1 MGNNPSSQA
10 GGHPRDKANA
20 QQQLQSIRQQQSP
33 AAAAL
38 SAISSNADGAK
49 RHASGTVR
57 GPTAIL
63 PTTPQGVAPPAASL
77 LSATGSTAAGSP
89 ASSFS
94 NTPTAPISVP
104 LSAQQQQHQPSAP
117 VDVPSSS
124 ATDRAS
130 SASNRPPGIRASVPT
145 ADLVLPMSQNSM
157 TDMTSYLARPPRLPL
172 RIEEEE
178 HTPGSPIL
186 PPALGEPVG
195 PVDGVMDLDSD
206 PSSTAKSSSSNID
219 SDGLLVDKSR
229 PMVPTRLVW
238 RQGGERVY
246 VTGTPFQWNRK
257 LRMNPVNGKPGCF
270 SVTIPILPGTHHIR
284 FLVDNKMRTSEN
296 LPTTVDFGNNL
307 VNYIEVSTE
316 RSSSRASRPKTP
328 SSTTNFEV
336 PAALTSSSTASVPA
350 TSQAVATEKPA
361 PPRESSRPPRA
372 ARLRELPPRNEYTV
386 DIPQYLADFD
396 MPEDSEEYMYAVS
409 AIEKLSSP
417 PALPGFLGKPIL
429 NASPLHKDDN
439 SVLVMPIHSV
449 LNHLATISIKNGVLG
464 VCATTRYRHKCITT
478 IMYKPTN
485 PQEG

>member
-10 GGHPRDKANA
+10 GGHPRDKPTA
-20 QQQLQSIRQQQSP
+20 QKQLQSIHQQRS

-38 SAISSNADGAK
+38 SAISANADGTK
-49 RHASGTVR
+49 RLAPNSAGW
-57 GPTAIL
+57 GPIAIL

-77 LSATGSTAAGSP
+77 LSATGSTATGSA

-94 NTPTAPISVP
+94 ATPTVPISVP
-104 LSAQQQQHQPSAP
+104 IHGQQQHQVSAP
-117 VDVPSSS
+117 VDVPSSGTMDRNAS
-124 ATDRAS
+124 A
-130 SASNRPPGIRASVPT
+130 NGRPPRFQPT
-145 ADLVLPMSQNSM
+145 QDGMLPMSQNSM
-157 TDMTSYLARPPRLPL
+157 TDVSSYLARPPRLPL

-178 HTPGSPIL
+178 HMPGSPIL
-186 PPALGEPVG
+186 PPAMGEPVG
-195 PVDGVMDLDSD
+195 PVDGSMDLDSD

-219 SDGLLVDKSR
+219 HDGLLVDKNR
-229 PMVPTRLVW
+229 PMIPTRLVW

-284 FLVDNKMRTSEN
+284 FLVDNKMCTSDH

-316 RSSSRASRPKTP
+316 KSNSRPSRSKVVSHTANSESPAVP
-328 SSTTNFEV
+328 SPGVASGPTTQT
-336 PAALTSSSTASVPA
+336 AA
-350 TSQAVATEKPA
+350 EKPP
-361 PPRESSRPPRA
+361 PPRESSRPPRS
-372 ARLRELPPRNEYTV
+372 ARLRDLPPRNEYTV
-386 DIPQYLADFD
+386 NIPQYLADFD